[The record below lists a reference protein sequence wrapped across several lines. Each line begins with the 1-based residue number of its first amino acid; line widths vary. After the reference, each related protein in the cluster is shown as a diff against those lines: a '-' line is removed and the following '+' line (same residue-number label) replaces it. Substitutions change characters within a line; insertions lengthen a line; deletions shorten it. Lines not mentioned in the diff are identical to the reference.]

1 MAGKTHPS
9 DWRNASPLTKR
20 LALLAV
26 IGVTVG
32 VFSVTHFSAAAAKTV
47 GPTLIARNAAGET
60 LLANGST
67 LFLVDTRE
75 THTLSFPAAELG
87 VRGPVM
93 SVSTDGKDWYLGDDA
108 TGMLY
113 RCDLPAR
120 RCVAALQTQP
130 GVRIFRRAHHVAFTI
145 DRIFMT
151 DSEAHRV
158 LGFTRDGM
166 ATGST
171 RTTPLALCFPN
182 DLVASGEDLYVADT
196 NNFRIARLAAGA
208 RAHSTTVLRT
218 HVGAPIERANCNA
231 RSAAALKRGTPVLNT
246 VIDSS
251 NTESREARPPAR
263 PDRVWPASVLRTST
277 GEWWVIQMANRMRM
291 GDVIRYD
298 ADGQPSGRV
307 ALPPDA
313 DPIELVEGRDGILI
327 TDAGLTRVHRVSLQG
342 QLLGSWGP
350 PDLQGRLH
358 AIAAERDEQRNLQY
372 LSYGLIGLGAFAAL
386 AVVVAELRR
395 KRAERW
401 SAHGVLRPVSAHPA
415 PLGHE
420 TVWIT
425 LEAEVLK
432 RARRVLWV
440 LAAYTIVA
448 SGVLVYLA
456 RDVRVETPTGR
467 LQAIATCTTIFV
479 FLLIAAYA
487 TFNVD
492 RMAQR
497 RIGVTRGHLRYD
509 PGSGSVTESP
519 WEDVRVSSNGML
531 IGRHLVQIVDPRGRF
546 MFPQAEVESH
556 MLSRLQ
562 PGAFLSNARLLLE
575 ALRRG
580 NVTLWVTTVGLA
592 SYLAFM
598 LLEWLQPAV
607 TDRLGAQIAELLHR
621 AW

>member
-9 DWRNASPLTKR
+9 DWRNASPLALQ

-26 IGVTVG
+26 IGVAVG
-32 VFSVTHFSAAAAKTV
+32 VFCVTHFSAAAARTV

-67 LFLVDTRE
+67 LFLVDAAETR
-75 THTLSFPAAELG
+75 TLSWPAADLG
-87 VRGPVM
+87 LRGPVM

-113 RCDLPAR
+113 RCDVPAH
-120 RCVAALQTQP
+120 RCVAALQTP
-130 GVRIFRRAHHVAFTI
+130 TGVRIFRRAHHVAFTS
-145 DRIFMT
+145 DRIIMT

-158 LGFTRDGM
+158 LGFTREGV

-171 RTTPLALCFPN
+171 RTSPLALCFPN
-182 DLVASGEDLYVADT
+182 GIVAVGEDLYVADT

-218 HVGAPIERANCNA
+218 HVGVPIERANCNA
-231 RSAAALKRGTPVLNT
+231 RSAAAFERGTPVLNT
-246 VIDSS
+246 AIDSS
-251 NTESREARPPAR
+251 NTESRDARPPAR
-263 PDRVWPASVLRTST
+263 PDRVWPASVLHTSS

-298 ADGQPSGRV
+298 ADGQPLGRI

-327 TDAGLTRVHRVSLQG
+327 TDAGLTGVHLVTLQG
-342 QLLGSWGP
+342 EVSRMWGP
-350 PDLQGRLH
+350 ADLQERLR
-358 AIAAERDEQRNLQY
+358 AIDAEREEQRNLQY
-372 LSYGLIGLGAFAAL
+372 LSYGVIALGAFAAL
-386 AVVVAELRR
+386 AVVVVELRR

-401 SAHGVLRPVSAHPA
+401 SAHGVLRPIAEPAA

-420 TVWIT
+420 TVWIA
-425 LEAEVLK
+425 LDAEVLK
-432 RARRVLWV
+432 RARRVLWA

-448 SGVLVYLA
+448 SAVLVYLA
-456 RDVRVETPTGR
+456 RDVRLDTANGR
-467 LQAIATCTTIFV
+467 FQAIVTCMTIFV
-479 FLLIAAYA
+479 FLLIGAYA
-487 TFNVD
+487 TYNVG
-492 RMAQR
+492 RLAQR
-497 RIGVTRGHLRYD
+497 RFGVTRGHLRYD
-509 PGSGSVTESP
+509 PGSGSVTESS
-519 WEDVRVSSNGML
+519 WQDVRVSANGML

-556 MLSRLQ
+556 LLSRLQ
-562 PGAFLSNARLLLE
+562 PGAFLSNPRLLLE

-592 SYLAFM
+592 GYFAFM
-598 LLEWLQPAV
+598 LLKWLQPAL
-607 TDRLGAQIAELLHR
+607 TDRLGAQIAALFH
-621 AW
+621 

>member
-9 DWRNASPLTKR
+9 DWRNAPPLSKH
-20 LALLAV
+20 LAVLAV
-26 IGVTVG
+26 IGVAVG
-32 VFSVTHFSAAAAKTV
+32 VFSVTHYSAAAARTV
-47 GPTLIARNAAGET
+47 GPPLIARNAAGET

-67 LFLVDTRE
+67 LFLVDATESR
-75 THTLSFPAAELG
+75 TLSWPATDLG
-87 VRGPVM
+87 LRGPVM
-93 SVSTDGKDWYLGDDA
+93 SVSSDGEDWYVGDDA

-120 RCVAALQTQP
+120 RCAAALQTQP
-130 GVRIFRRAHHVAFTI
+130 GVRIFRRAHHVAFSS
-145 DRIFMT
+145 DRILMT
-151 DSEAHRV
+151 DAEAHRV
-158 LGFTRDGM
+158 LGFTRDGR

-171 RTTPLALCFPN
+171 RTSPLALCFPN
-182 DLVASGEDLYVADT
+182 GVVSVGEDFYVADT
-196 NNFRIARLAAGA
+196 NNFRIAHLAASA
-208 RAHSTTVLRT
+208 RSNSVTVLRT
-218 HVGAPIERANCNA
+218 HRGAPIERANCNA
-231 RSAAALKRGTPVLNT
+231 GSVSGTKRGSPVVNIL
-246 VIDSS
+246 IDSS
-251 NTESREARPPAR
+251 NTGSREARPPAR
-263 PDRVWPASVLRTST
+263 PDRVWPASLLHTGT

-298 ADGQPSGRV
+298 ADGQPRGRV

-350 PDLQGRLH
+350 PDLQGRLR

-372 LSYGLIGLGAFAAL
+372 MSYGVIALGAFAAL
-386 AVVVAELRR
+386 AVVVVELRR

-401 SAHGVLRPVSAHPA
+401 SSHGVLRPVSAHPA

-432 RARRVLWV
+432 RARRVLWA

-456 RDVRVETPTGR
+456 RDVRVDTATGR
-467 LQAIATCTTIFV
+467 FQAIATCTTIFV
-479 FLLIAAYA
+479 FLLIGAYA
-487 TFNVD
+487 TFNVG

-519 WEDVRVSSNGML
+519 WEDVRVCSNGML

-562 PGAFLSNARLLLE
+562 PGAFLSNPRLLLE

-598 LLEWLQPAV
+598 LLEWLQPAL
-607 TDRLGAQIAELLHR
+607 TDRLGAQIAEVLHR

>member
-1 MAGKTHPS
+1 MRALPVALCGVLVGWGVGFWAAPQVLAGLARS
-9 DWRNASPLTKR
+9 SLVRVNYRNREVVAGLGLLLPLGLLVWAAP
-20 LALLAV
+20 LAVAARVDPFRAVRAGLLA
-26 IGVTVG
+26 
-32 VFSVTHFSAAAAKTV
+32 
-47 GPTLIARNAAGET
+47 
-60 LLANGST
+60 
-67 LFLVDTRE
+67 
-75 THTLSFPAAELG
+75 
-87 VRGPVM
+87 
-93 SVSTDGKDWYLGDDA
+93 
-108 TGMLY
+108 
-113 RCDLPAR
+113 
-120 RCVAALQTQP
+120 
-130 GVRIFRRAHHVAFTI
+130 
-145 DRIFMT
+145 
-151 DSEAHRV
+151 
-158 LGFTRDGM
+158 
-166 ATGST
+166 
-171 RTTPLALCFPN
+171 
-182 DLVASGEDLYVADT
+182 
-196 NNFRIARLAAGA
+196 
-208 RAHSTTVLRT
+208 
-218 HVGAPIERANCNA
+218 
-231 RSAAALKRGTPVLNT
+231 
-246 VIDSS
+246 
-251 NTESREARPPAR
+251 
-263 PDRVWPASVLRTST
+263 
-277 GEWWVIQMANRMRM
+277 
-291 GDVIRYD
+291 
-298 ADGQPSGRV
+298 PSG
-307 ALPPDA
+307 
-313 DPIELVEGRDGILI
+313 
-327 TDAGLTRVHRVSLQG
+327 
-342 QLLGSWGP
+342 
-350 PDLQGRLH
+350 
-358 AIAAERDEQRNLQY
+358 
-372 LSYGLIGLGAFAAL
+372 L

-479 FLLIAAYA
+479 FLLIGAYA

-598 LLEWLQPAV
+598 LLEWLQPAL
-607 TDRLGAQIAELLHR
+607 TDHLGAQIAELLHR